1 MKLLAGI
8 NLRQRPRWV
17 YELYEFIVRGVLSQ
31 GTPLELYGVG
41 LWGQHS
47 TNHEIIAT
55 LAPTKNATSR
65 LSTSTIFCPIFRFIF
80 IVLSCQ

>member
-1 MKLLAGI
+1 
-8 NLRQRPRWV
+8 
-17 YELYEFIVRGVLSQ
+17 
-31 GTPLELYGVG
+31 
-41 LWGQHS
+41 
-47 TNHEIIAT
+47 